1 MACEFL
7 KLKSFLLCFSI
18 ETGALIIAWLYVIF
32 SSLEL
37 VTVSILYTTALQY
50 VEQQLANQTGTYPD
64 QQDVDMKVFIAKII
78 VDLLIAGLCFTV
90 IINILLLLGVY
101 KRNTCLL
108 LPWILLLG
116 LSCGLSI
123 VSGIATI
130 LMSIIHFITISS
142 FLLTV
147 SAIILSN
154 ALQVYIF
161 LVIYSFYS
169 ELKTQRNLNE
179 NTPLT
184 TNSSSYHH
192 YHVIS

>member
-7 KLKSFLLCFSI
+7 RLKSFLLCFSI
-18 ETGALIIAWLYVIF
+18 ETGSLIIAWLYVIF

-50 VEQQLANQTGTYPD
+50 VEQQLVDQAGSVPD
-64 QQDVDMKVFIAKII
+64 KQDVEMKVFIAKLV

-90 IINILLLLGVY
+90 LMNIILLLGVY
-101 KRNTCLL
+101 KKNTCLM
-108 LPWILLLG
+108 LPWILLVG
-116 LSCGLSI
+116 LSCLLSML
-123 VSGIATI
+123 SGTATI
-130 LMSIIHFITISS
+130 LMSILHFITISS
-142 FLLTV
+142 FLFTT
-147 SAIILSN
+147 SIIILSN
-154 ALQVYIF
+154 ALQVYVF
-161 LVIYSFYS
+161 LVVYSYYN

-184 TNSSSYHH
+184 TNGSSYHH

>member
-154 ALQVYIF
+154 AYQVYTF
-161 LVIYSFYS
+161 LTVYSFYH
-169 ELKTQRNLNE
+169 ELREEKIINVFRPPSMEYT
-179 NTPLT
+179 
-184 TNSSSYHH
+184 Y
-192 YHVIS
+192 YKC